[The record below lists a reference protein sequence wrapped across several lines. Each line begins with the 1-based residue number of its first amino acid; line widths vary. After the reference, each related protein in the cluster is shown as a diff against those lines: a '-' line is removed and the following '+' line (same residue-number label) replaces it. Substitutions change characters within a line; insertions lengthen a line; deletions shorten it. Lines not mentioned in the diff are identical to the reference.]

1 MPLMVAEP
9 PAAYAER
16 PRLVVDASVLAAA
29 LFDEAGAEAA
39 LSWMRGRR
47 LCAPHL
53 LDCEIANVGLTKMR
67 QNIDAGAVREAM
79 RMHARSELDRYPV
92 DAVEVIELALRAK
105 LSAYDAAYLWL
116 ARTLGAPLATFDA
129 KLGAAAL
136 RELRDG

>member
-1 MPLMVAEP
+1 MGLVVAEP
-9 PAAYAER
+9 AGGYADR
-16 PRLVVDASVLAAA
+16 PRLVVDASVVVSA

-47 LCAPHL
+47 LCAPQL
-53 LDCEIANVGLTKMR
+53 LDCEVANVALSKVR
-67 QNIDAGAVREAM
+67 QGFDAAAVREAM
-79 RMHARSELDRYPV
+79 RMHGRAELDRYPV
-92 DAVEVIELALRAK
+92 DALEVVELASRLK

-116 ARTLGAPLATFDA
+116 ARALGAPLATFDA

>member
-1 MPLMVAEP
+1 MPLVVAEP
-9 PAAYAER
+9 AAAYAER
-16 PRLVVDASVLAAA
+16 PRLVIDASVVAAA
-29 LFDEAGAEAA
+29 LFDETGAEAA

-53 LDCEIANVGLTKMR
+53 LDCEIANVALSKMR
-67 QNIDAGAVREAM
+67 QGFDAGAVREAM
-79 RMHARSELDRYPV
+79 RMHARAELDRYPV
-92 DAVEVIELALRAK
+92 DVVEVVELASRAQ